1 MLRIQLTR
9 TPILLLALCTAM
21 ALACSSNSRAP
32 LAYSGVLA
40 GGSGVS
46 ILEAEA
52 AQALVYVQSWA
63 IGEDKSAPGTAFV
76 VAQDGE
82 HAYLL
87 SALHV
92 FVPVQETAPQIARVR
107 LRGGCVAELDTN
119 QPEQLVVA
127 SDAAQDI
134 ALLRVKRTGDCK
146 VVRLSSLIQERAPRL
161 VAYGYAPEQDTG
173 PLPTPDSVRGALTRA
188 KRDGRDVFTTGAALK
203 PGMSGGPVLV
213 NGLVVG
219 VVRGRVRTGS
229 TEENL
234 VTPVAALTEAL
245 AQHTGLKLLPQRP
258 PQGLPPLPSPL
269 IARPEV
275 EAEIHAALF
284 KSTDARRRPFVLLV
298 GGGGTG
304 KTVLATKVALD
315 SFTKDG
321 QRFEDGVFFVEVKDR
336 EEEAVLQELA
346 QRVFGGAVPKAGK
359 DLAEQLRQHFDHRD
373 ALVILDDLRSKALPP
388 LLIHAVGKQA
398 TVLATSRRR
407 YSSPLLSQVVAVKDM
422 PRPLAIKLLM
432 QTAAKQG
439 YILEEA
445 QADRL
450 AAELG
455 DNALALQLAAGA
467 LAVHRIP
474 YGDFVQRLQTS
485 KLDPLLCTDEEEK
498 KHCSQRATILVSW
511 NALPK
516 ARQQALVALS
526 LTADAPIPGAY
537 AATLVGPG
545 ADKAIDGLVQ
555 VSLLNRDPSDGQCS
569 LHPLLHSW
577 GQEQAKKGFRDVQGE
592 VHDRGLKKLLAMA
605 STTTPHTWERAWGPH
620 LEYAQAQVIA
630 QGDLAEGGRLVALW
644 NDVLNKAGEWSVL
657 ARMWSTLATAQ
668 QPPTRNLATALHNAG
683 MYRQLLGDYQGAL
696 EQYRRSLAIFE
707 ELGDRA
713 GMAQSYHQ
721 LGMVAHQR
729 GDYEEALEQYRR
741 SLAIT
746 EELGDRAGMA
756 KSYHQLGNLSFLRGD
771 YEGALEQ
778 YRRSLAITEELGDRA
793 GMAKSYHQLG
803 NISYLSGDYQGA
815 REQYQRS
822 LAIAEELG
830 DRAGMA
836 KSYHSLGNLSYSRG
850 DYQGALEQYRR
861 SLAIQ
866 EELRDRAGMAK
877 SYHQLGMVAQNQGDY
892 QGALEQYRRSLAI
905 FEELGDRAG
914 MAYSAGQ
921 LGIVAQQRGD
931 TQGALEQYRRSLAI
945 FEELGDRAGMAKSYH
960 QLGMV
965 AQNQGDYQEALEQ
978 YRRSLAIKEELGNRA
993 GIALSEGQI
1002 GSLLA
1007 AQKHW
1012 QEAVPF
1018 SVRAWLTFAE
1028 LQSPNATIVAAHLKA
1043 QAAALGPAAFRALV
1057 AEAASPEVADAILE
1071 ALSQEEGD

>member
-1 MLRIQLTR
+1 MPRIR
-9 TPILLLALCTAM
+9 TTPRLLPLLALCTAVVQ
-21 ALACSSNSRAP
+21 ACSPASTTP
-32 LAYSGVLA
+32 LAHSGVLA

-63 IGEDKSAPGTAFV
+63 VGEDKSAPGTAFV

-92 FVPVQETAPQIARVR
+92 FVPVQETSPQIVRVR
-107 LRGGCVAELDTN
+107 LRGGCVAELETE
-119 QPEQLVVA
+119 QPKQLVVA
-127 SDAAQDI
+127 SDGDQDI

-161 VAYGYAPEQDTG
+161 AAYGFAPEQDTG
-173 PLPTPDSVRGALTRA
+173 PLPAPDSVRGALTRA

-234 VTPVAALTEAL
+234 VTPVAALTKAL
-245 AQHTGLKLLPQRP
+245 DQHTGLKLLPQRP

-321 QRFEDGVFFVEVKDR
+321 QHFEDGVFFVEVKDR
-336 EEEAVLQELA
+336 DEEAVLRELA
-346 QRVFGGAVPKAGK
+346 QHVFPDAVPKAGK
-359 DLAEQLRQHFDHRD
+359 DLAVLLRQHFGHRD
-373 ALVILDDLRSKALPP
+373 ALVILDDLRSEALPP
-388 LLIHAVGKQA
+388 LLMHAVGKQA
-398 TVLATSRRR
+398 TVLATSRRNYKNR
-407 YSSPLLSQVVAVKDM
+407 PGGQIITASIPIGDM
-422 PRPLAIKLLM
+422 PRAQAVELLVET
-432 QTAAKQG
+432 TAASG
-439 YILEEA
+439 YQLEPENA
-445 QADRL
+445 ETL
-450 AAELG
+450 AEQLG
-455 DNALALQLAAGA
+455 DNALALRLAVSAMAGNKIPYKEYMRRLAA
-467 LAVHRIP
+467 
-474 YGDFVQRLQTS
+474 S
-485 KLDPLLCTDEEEK
+485 KLDPLECMDSNSDK
-498 KHCSQRATILVSW
+498 SCSQRASILVSW
-511 NALPK
+511 NALQSSEQ
-516 ARQQALVALS
+516 RVFVALAQ
-526 LTADAPIPGAY
+526 TANAPIPAEY
-537 AATLVGPG
+537 VLALVGENQSNVL
-545 ADKAIDGLVQ
+545 DRLIN

-630 QGDLAEGGRLVALW
+630 QGDLSQGHQLVSSW
-644 NDVLNKAGEWSVL
+644 DDVLDKTGEWSIL

-668 QPPTRNLATALHNAG
+668 QPSTRRLAAAVHMAG
-683 MYRQLLGDYQGAL
+683 YYRQLLGDYQGAL
-696 EQYRRSLAIFE
+696 DQYRRSLAIFE

-713 GMAQSYHQ
+713 GMAASYHQ
-721 LGMVAHQR
+721 LGRVAQNR
-729 GDYEEALEQYRR
+729 GDYQGALDQYRR
-741 SLAIT
+741 SLAIK

-756 KSYHQLGNLSFLRGD
+756 ASYHQLGRVAQN
-771 YEGALEQ
+771 
-778 YRRSLAITEELGDRA
+778 
-793 GMAKSYHQLG
+793 
-803 NISYLSGDYQGA
+803 
-815 REQYQRS
+815 
-822 LAIAEELG
+822 
-830 DRAGMA
+830 
-836 KSYHSLGNLSYSRG
+836 RG
-850 DYQGALEQYRR
+850 DYQEAL
-861 SLAIQ
+861 
-866 EELRDRAGMAK
+866 D
-877 SYHQLGMVAQNQGDY
+877 
-892 QGALEQYRRSLAI
+892 
-905 FEELGDRAG
+905 
-914 MAYSAGQ
+914 
-921 LGIVAQQRGD
+921 
-931 TQGALEQYRRSLAI
+931 QYRRSLAI

-960 QLGMV
+960 NLGVVAQEQGDYHGALEQYRRSLAIDEELGNRAGMAKSYHQLGMVAELRGDYEEALKQYRRSLAIKEELGDRAGMAKSYHNLGIV
-965 AQNQGDYQEALEQ
+965 AQNQGDYEGALEQ
-978 YRRSLAIKEELGNRA
+978 YRRSLAIKEELGDRAGMAASYHQLGMVAQHQGDYEGALEQYRRSLAIFEELGDRA
-993 GIALSEGQI
+993 GIASSEGQF
-1002 GSLLA
+1002 GNLLVV
-1007 AQKHW
+1007 QKRW

-1018 SVRAWLTFAE
+1018 SVRALLTFAE
-1028 LQSPNATIVAAHLKA
+1028 LQSPKVTIVAGHLKA

-1057 AEAASPEVADAILE
+1057 AEAASPEVADAIME
-1071 ALSQEEGD
+1071 ALSQEEEESE